1 MAVVQISK
9 IQLRRGKKNTG
20 TGLPQLA
27 SGELA
32 WAIDTQELFVGN
44 GSVAE
49 GAPYVGRT
57 KILTEHDSILDL
69 VANYTYK
76 YDSFL
81 EQSSVL
87 GTVTRT
93 LQSKLDD
100 GVVNARSFGIKSFAE
115 TSIDDNRDQTEAIQ
129 AAIDNITD
137 GPAVIIEFDPGEY
150 IFSDTITL
158 PSNVKIAGYGKD
170 QTIFSFVEP
179 KISTV
184 TRNSNIVTIV
194 TKSNHMLETGDSI
207 KIVCTSDTSFD
218 TGNVNVSVTVV
229 NPITFSYTSPSS
241 LPNVLTKNADGNIVR
256 KLSIFSTDDDA
267 TKIYLGNFTVK
278 SSDNDKTFLNLN
290 NIKQCEFVNIK
301 LLHTSGTA
309 GTLANDRIGI
319 SLSGNGTVS
328 YNRFKGI
335 ECRSLT
341 YGVYA
346 GSNASF
352 NKFEDCLLEFLHQ
365 GFNLGT
371 GSSGGANYN
380 SITNCIFDKI
390 TRQGLFVQ
398 KGTGNRSRGNTYKDV
413 GSTNSG
419 TVSAFSIIRFVTDGN
434 SSVQDIFERQ
444 QFLEPNNP
452 SFNTSPY
459 IAEIDGVAYR
469 EKSEPRQMPLT
480 STPVP
485 TMAFK
490 VGIGD
495 ASAVEINYVFRS
507 TTYNQARRGT
517 LTVAVDKDLSL
528 TQLTDEYEYIGTNPA
543 GENAVIFTAT
553 LETRAGVK
561 VLRINYVNTNLG
573 DTNTLT
579 YTYSVLS

>member
-9 IQLRRGKKNTG
+9 IQLRRGKKNQG

-44 GSVAE
+44 GAVGE
-49 GAPYVGRT
+49 GAPYVGNT

-81 EQSSVL
+81 GQSL
-87 GTVTRT
+87 IDGTVTRT
-93 LQSKLDD
+93 LQSRLDD
-100 GVVNARSFGIKSFAE
+100 GVVNARSFGIKSTTE
-115 TSIDDNRDQTEAIQ
+115 LSIDDNNDQTEAIQ
-129 AAIDNITD
+129 AAIDSITE
-137 GPAVIIEFDPGEY
+137 GPDVTIEFEPGEY
-150 IFSDTITL
+150 TFSDTITL

-170 QTIFSFVEP
+170 QTVFNYTGSSRVLFTTEEDAV
-179 KISTV
+179 KIKL
-184 TRNSNIVTIV
+184 NDFTIK
-194 TKSNHMLETGDSI
+194 T
-207 KIVCTSDTSFD
+207 
-218 TGNVNVSVTVV
+218 
-229 NPITFSYTSPSS
+229 
-241 LPNVLTKNADGNIVR
+241 NADNKTLLNI
-256 KLSIFSTDDDA
+256 
-267 TKIYLGNFTVK
+267 
-278 SSDNDKTFLNLN
+278 DNAKG
-290 NIKQCEFVNIK
+290 CEFVNIK

-309 GTLANDRIGI
+309 GTIANDRIGI

-434 SSVQDIFERQ
+434 SSVQDIFEIQ

-452 SFNTSPY
+452 AFNTGPY

-480 STPVP
+480 STPIP

-490 VGIGD
+490 IGIGD
-495 ASAVEINYVFRS
+495 ASAVEVKYVFRS
-507 TTYNQARRGT
+507 TTYNQTRRGT

-528 TQLTDEYEYIGTNPA
+528 AQLSDEYEYIGINPA

-553 LETRAGVK
+553 LETRVGVK
-561 VLRINYVNTNLG
+561 VLRINYINTNLG

>member
-32 WAIDTQELFVGN
+32 WAIDTVDLSVGI
-44 GSVAE
+44 GAVGE
-49 GAPYVGRT
+49 GAPYVGNT

-81 EQSSVL
+81 GQSL
-87 GTVTRT
+87 IDGTVTRT
-93 LQSKLDD
+93 LQSRLDD
-100 GVVNARSFGIKSFAE
+100 GVVNARSFGIKSTTE
-115 TSIDDNRDQTEAIQ
+115 LSIDDSSDQTEAIQ
-129 AAIDNITD
+129 AAIDSISE
-137 GPAVIIEFDPGEY
+137 GPDVTIEFEPGEY
-150 IFSDTITL
+150 TFSDTITL

-170 QTIFSFVEP
+170 QTVFNYTGTSRVLFTTEEDAV
-179 KISTV
+179 KIKLNDFTIKTSADNKTLL
-184 TRNSNIVTIV
+184 NI
-194 TKSNHMLETGDSI
+194 D
-207 KIVCTSDTSFD
+207 
-218 TGNVNVSVTVV
+218 
-229 NPITFSYTSPSS
+229 
-241 LPNVLTKNADGNIVR
+241 NAKG
-256 KLSIFSTDDDA
+256 
-267 TKIYLGNFTVK
+267 
-278 SSDNDKTFLNLN
+278 
-290 NIKQCEFVNIK
+290 CEFVNIK

-335 ECRSLT
+335 EFRSLT
-341 YGVYA
+341 YGVFA

-371 GSSGGANYN
+371 GSSDGANYN

-434 SSVQDIFERQ
+434 GSVQDIFERQ

-459 IAEIDGVAYR
+459 IAEIDGVAHR
-469 EKSEPRQMPLT
+469 EKSEPRQMVLT
-480 STPVP
+480 SRPVE

-490 VGIGD
+490 IGIGD
-495 ASAVEINYVFRS
+495 ASAVEVNYVFRS
-507 TTYNQARRGT
+507 TTYNQTRRGT

-528 TQLTDEYEYIGTNPA
+528 AQLSDEYEYIGINPA

-553 LETRAGVK
+553 LETSLIGGVK

>member
-1 MAVVQISK
+1 MAVVQISR

-69 VANYTYK
+69 VVTYTYK

-81 EQSSVL
+81 GQSL
-87 GTVTRT
+87 IDGTVTRT
-93 LQSKLDD
+93 LQSRLDD
-100 GVVNARSFGIKSFAE
+100 GVVNARSFGIKSAAE
-115 TSIDDNRDQTEAIQ
+115 VSSDDNSDQTEAIQ
-129 AAIDNITD
+129 AAIDNITE
-137 GPAVIIEFDPGEY
+137 GPDVTIEFDPGEY
-150 IFSDTITL
+150 TFSDTITL

-179 KISTV
+179 EISTV

-194 TKSNHMLETGDSI
+194 TKSNHMLETGDFI

-218 TGNVNVSVTVV
+218 TGNANVSVTVV

-290 NIKQCEFVNIK
+290 NIKQCEFVNVK

-309 GTLANDRIGI
+309 GTVENDRIGI
-319 SLSGNGTVS
+319 NLSGNGMVS

-341 YGVYA
+341 YGVFA

-352 NKFEDCLLEFLHQ
+352 NKFEDFLLEFLHQ

-371 GSSGGANYN
+371 GAEDGANYN

-413 GSTNSG
+413 GSNNSG
-419 TVSAFSIIRFVTDGN
+419 TVSAFNVIRFVTDGN

-452 SFNTSPY
+452 AFNNNPY
-459 IAEIDGVAYR
+459 IAEIGGIAYR
-469 EKSEPRQMPLT
+469 EKSEPRQITLT
-480 STPVP
+480 STTTP

-490 VGIGD
+490 ISIGIATG
-495 ASAVEINYVFRS
+495 VQVNYVYRS
-507 TTYNQARRGT
+507 INTNQVRKGT
-517 LTVAVDKDLSL
+517 LSVAVDGNQDLA
-528 TQLTDEYEYIGTNPA
+528 QLTDEYEYIGNPA
-543 GENAVIFTAT
+543 GEGAVLFTAT
-553 LETRAGVK
+553 VQVSSDVK
-561 VLRINYVNTNLG
+561 VLRINYINNNVDDSNTF
-573 DTNTLT
+573 T

>member
-44 GSVAE
+44 GAVGE
-49 GAPYVGRT
+49 GAPYVGNT

-76 YDSFL
+76 YDSAL
-81 EQSSVL
+81 GQSL
-87 GTVTRT
+87 IDGTVTRT
-93 LQSKLDD
+93 LQSRLDD
-100 GVVNARSFGIKSFAE
+100 GVVNARSFGIKSTAE
-115 TSIDDNRDQTEAIQ
+115 LSIDDNSDQTEAIQ
-129 AAIDNITD
+129 AAIDSITD
-137 GPAVIIEFDPGEY
+137 GPDVTIEFEPGEY
-150 IFSDTITL
+150 TFSDTITL

-170 QTIFSFVEP
+170 QTVFNYTGSARVLFTTEEDAV
-179 KISTV
+179 KIKL
-184 TRNSNIVTIV
+184 NDFTIK
-194 TKSNHMLETGDSI
+194 T
-207 KIVCTSDTSFD
+207 
-218 TGNVNVSVTVV
+218 
-229 NPITFSYTSPSS
+229 
-241 LPNVLTKNADGNIVR
+241 NADNKTLLNI
-256 KLSIFSTDDDA
+256 
-267 TKIYLGNFTVK
+267 
-278 SSDNDKTFLNLN
+278 DNAKG
-290 NIKQCEFVNIK
+290 CEFVNIK

-319 SLSGNGTVS
+319 NLSGNGTVS

-380 SITNCIFDKI
+380 SIANCIFDKI

-452 SFNTSPY
+452 AFNTSPY
-459 IAEIDGVAYR
+459 IAEIDGIAYR

-480 STPVP
+480 STPNS

-490 VGIGD
+490 IGIGD
-495 ASAVEINYVFRS
+495 ASAVEVNYVFRS
-507 TTYNQARRGT
+507 TTYSQTRRGT
-517 LTVAVDKDLSL
+517 LTVAVDKNLSL
-528 TQLTDEYEYIGTNPA
+528 AQLTDEYEYIGINPA

>member
-9 IQLRRGKKNTG
+9 IQLRRGKKNQG

-44 GSVAE
+44 GAVGE
-49 GAPYVGRT
+49 GAPYVGNT

-81 EQSSVL
+81 GQSL
-87 GTVTRT
+87 IDGTVTRT
-93 LQSKLDD
+93 LQSRLDD
-100 GVVNARSFGIKSFAE
+100 GVVNARSFGIKSTTE
-115 TSIDDNRDQTEAIQ
+115 LSIDDNNDQTEAIQ
-129 AAIDNITD
+129 AAIDSITE
-137 GPAVIIEFDPGEY
+137 GPDVTIEFEPGEY
-150 IFSDTITL
+150 TFSDTITL

-170 QTIFSFVEP
+170 QTVFNYTGSSRVLFTTEEDAV
-179 KISTV
+179 KIKL
-184 TRNSNIVTIV
+184 NDFTIK
-194 TKSNHMLETGDSI
+194 T
-207 KIVCTSDTSFD
+207 
-218 TGNVNVSVTVV
+218 
-229 NPITFSYTSPSS
+229 
-241 LPNVLTKNADGNIVR
+241 NADNKTLLNI
-256 KLSIFSTDDDA
+256 
-267 TKIYLGNFTVK
+267 
-278 SSDNDKTFLNLN
+278 DNAKG
-290 NIKQCEFVNIK
+290 CEFVNIK

-309 GTLANDRIGI
+309 GTIANDRIGI

-434 SSVQDIFERQ
+434 SSIQDIFERQ

-452 SFNTSPY
+452 AFNASPY

-469 EKSEPRQMPLT
+469 EKNEPRQMPLT
-480 STPVP
+480 STPIP

-490 VGIGD
+490 IGIGD
-495 ASAVEINYVFRS
+495 ASAVEVNYVFRS
-507 TTYNQARRGT
+507 TTYNQTRRGT

-528 TQLTDEYEYIGTNPA
+528 AQLSDEYEYIGINPA

-553 LETRAGVK
+553 LETRVGVK
-561 VLRINYVNTNLG
+561 VLRINYINTNLG